1 MICKRCCGGAQ
12 VEDYEKHENTLRLGT
27 TRKEYNFDFFFD
39 HATKER
45 QRDAGQEAETAS
57 DAPSGSAPVDITD
70 ENSPRLPSV
79 DDGASD
85 DVTSRE
91 AESWELVD
99 DGLSS
104 SDDDIEV
111 IDEEKV
117 MIFEKLLEERRLKLA
132 TEQSEMGESFL
143 KVSFDDGNSPRD
155 DDGNSPREDHATN
168 KN

>member
-1 MICKRCCGGAQ
+1 M
-12 VEDYEKHENTLRLGT
+12 
-27 TRKEYNFDFFFD
+27 
-39 HATKER
+39 
-45 QRDAGQEAETAS
+45 
-57 DAPSGSAPVDITD
+57 
-70 ENSPRLPSV
+70 
-79 DDGASD
+79 
-85 DVTSRE
+85 
-91 AESWELVD
+91 D

-155 DDGNSPREDHATN
+155 DDGKVPRDDDGNSPREDHATN